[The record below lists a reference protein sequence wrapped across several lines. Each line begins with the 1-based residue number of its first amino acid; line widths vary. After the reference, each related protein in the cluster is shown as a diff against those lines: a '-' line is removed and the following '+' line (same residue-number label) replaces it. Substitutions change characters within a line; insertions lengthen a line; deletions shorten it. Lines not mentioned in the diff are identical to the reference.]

1 MAYKEEKLEM
11 FENRLTKVFKH
22 KKKLATR
29 QNISCWRVYDHD
41 IPEFPVCI
49 ELYGDKLYIAE
60 YLRRHGMTD
69 EEHNLWLDDMLA
81 MIIKILEV
89 DINNIY
95 LKQRRKMDHRNQ
107 QYEKVDSV
115 KEFFEVEENGM
126 KFRINLDDYLDTG
139 LFLDH
144 RITRKMVKD
153 QCKDLSVLNL
163 FCYTGSFS
171 VYAASGGASK
181 VVSVDMSNTYISWAE
196 ENFKANNLI
205 DDQKYS
211 FLREDVIQYLEKY
224 SGPKFDIIIVDPP
237 TFSNS
242 KKMKDFFDVQLH
254 HVSLINNC
262 IKMLNDGGTIYFST
276 NLTTFLI
283 DKESLHAT
291 SIKDITKQTTPFD
304 FEGKLQRWC
313 YKIVKD

>member
-1 MAYKEEKLEM
+1 MAYKEEKLSM

-22 KKKLATR
+22 KKKFATK
-29 QNISCWRVYDHD
+29 QQVSCWRVYDHD

-81 MIIKILEV
+81 VVIKILGV

-115 KEFFEVEENGM
+115 KEFFEVLENGM
-126 KFRINLDDYLDTG
+126 KFRVNLDDYLDTG

-171 VYAASGGASK
+171 VYAAIGGASK
-181 VVSVDMSNTYISWAE
+181 VVSIDMSNTYISWAE
-196 ENFKANNLI
+196 ENFKTNELI
-205 DDQKYS
+205 DPDKYI

-242 KKMKDFFDVQLH
+242 KKMKDFFDVQQH

-262 IKMLNDGGTIYFST
+262 IKILNDGGCIYFST
-276 NLTTFLI
+276 NLTTFQI
-283 DKESLHAT
+283 DKESIKAT
-291 SIKDITKQTTPFD
+291 TIKDITKQTTPFD

-313 YKIVKD
+313 YKIEK

>member
-1 MAYKEEKLEM
+1 MAYKEEKLSM

-22 KKKLATR
+22 KKKQATK
-29 QNISCWRVYDHD
+29 QEVSCWRVYDHD

-49 ELYGDKLYIAE
+49 ELYDDKVYIAE

-81 MIIKILEV
+81 VVIKILGL

-115 KEFFEVEENGM
+115 KEFFEVLENGM

-171 VYAASGGASK
+171 VYAAIGGASK

-196 ENFKANNLI
+196 ENFKTNELI
-205 DDQKYS
+205 DPDKYI
-211 FLREDVIQYLEKY
+211 FLREDVIQYLDKY
-224 SGPKFDIIIVDPP
+224 TGPKYDIIIVDPP

-242 KKMKDFFDVQLH
+242 KKMKDFFDVQQH

-262 IKMLNDGGTIYFST
+262 IKILNDGGTVYFST
-276 NLTTFLI
+276 NLTTFQI
-283 DKESLHAT
+283 DKESIKAT
-291 SIKDITKQTTPFD
+291 TIKDITKQTTPFD

-313 YKIVKD
+313 YKIEK

>member
-22 KKKLATR
+22 KKKLATK
-29 QNISCWRVYDHD
+29 QHVSCWRVYDHD

-49 ELYGDKLYIAE
+49 ELYGDKVYIAE

-69 EEHNLWLDDMLA
+69 EEHNQWLDDLLA
-81 MIIKILEV
+81 VVIKILAV

-107 QYEKVDSV
+107 QYEKVDCV

-144 RITRKMVKD
+144 RITRKMVMD
-153 QCKDLSVLNL
+153 QCKDFSVLNL

-171 VYAASGGASK
+171 VYAAIGGANR

-196 ENFKANNLI
+196 ENFKTNGLI
-205 DDQKYS
+205 NENKYS
-211 FLREDVIQYLEKY
+211 FLREDVIQYLDKY
-224 SGPKFDIIIVDPP
+224 SGPKFDIIVVDPP

-242 KKMKDFFDVQLH
+242 KKMKDFFDVQQH
-254 HVSLINNC
+254 HISLINNC

-283 DKESLHAT
+283 DKEAIHST
-291 SIKDITKQTTPFD
+291 NIKDITKQTTPFD

>member
-1 MAYKEEKLEM
+1 MASQEEKLNM
-11 FENRLTKVFKH
+11 FQNRLNKVFKH
-22 KKKLATR
+22 KNKIAAKQGVT
-29 QNISCWRVYDHD
+29 CWRVYDHD
-41 IPEFPVCI
+41 LPEFPICI
-49 ELYGDKLYIAE
+49 ELYDNKVYIAE

-69 EEHNLWLDDMLA
+69 EEHNQWLDEALA
-81 MIIKILEV
+81 VIVNTLQV
-89 DINNIY
+89 DINSIY

-115 KEFFEVEENGM
+115 KEYFEVMENGM

-144 RITRKMVKD
+144 RITRKMVME

-171 VYAASGGASK
+171 IYAAFGGASR

-196 ENFKANNLI
+196 ENFKVNILADEN
-205 DDQKYS
+205 KYS
-211 FLREDVIQYLEKY
+211 FLREDVIQYIDKY
-224 SGPKFDIIIVDPP
+224 NGPKFDIIIVDPP

-242 KKMKDFFDVQLH
+242 KKMKDFFDVQIH

-262 IKMLNDGGTIYFST
+262 IKMLNEGGTIYFST

-283 DKESLHAT
+283 DKNNIKANN
-291 SIKDITKQTTPFD
+291 IKDITRQTTPFD

-313 YKIVKD
+313 YKIQI

>member
-1 MAYKEEKLEM
+1 MAYKEEKLSM

-22 KKKLATR
+22 KKKQATK
-29 QNISCWRVYDHD
+29 QEVSCWRVYDHD

-49 ELYGDKLYIAE
+49 ELYDDKVYIAE

-81 MIIKILEV
+81 VVIKILGV

-115 KEFFEVEENGM
+115 KEFFEVLENGM

-171 VYAASGGASK
+171 VYAAIGGASK

-196 ENFKANNLI
+196 ENFKTNELI
-205 DDQKYS
+205 DPDKYI
-211 FLREDVIQYLEKY
+211 FLREDVIQYLDKY
-224 SGPKFDIIIVDPP
+224 TGPKFDIIIVDPP

-242 KKMKDFFDVQLH
+242 KKMKDFFDVQQH

-262 IKMLNDGGTIYFST
+262 IKILNDGGTVYFST
-276 NLTTFLI
+276 NLTTFQI
-283 DKESLHAT
+283 DKESIKAT
-291 SIKDITKQTTPFD
+291 TIKDITKQTTPFD

-313 YKIVKD
+313 YKIEK

>member
-1 MAYKEEKLEM
+1 MASQEEKLLM
-11 FENRLTKVFKH
+11 FQNRLNKVFKH
-22 KKKLATR
+22 KSKIAAKQGIT
-29 QNISCWRVYDHD
+29 CWRVYDHD
-41 IPEFPVCI
+41 LPEFPICI
-49 ELYGDKLYIAE
+49 ELYEDKVYIAE

-69 EEHNLWLDDMLA
+69 EEHHQWLDESLA
-81 MIIKILEV
+81 IIINILQI
-89 DINNIY
+89 DINHIY
-95 LKQRRKMDHRNQ
+95 LKQRKKMDHRNQ

-115 KEFFEVEENGM
+115 KEFFVVEENGL

-144 RITRKMVKD
+144 RITRKMV
-153 QCKDLSVLNL
+153 QVHCNDLAVLNL

-171 VYAASGGASK
+171 VYAAMGGAGK

-196 ENFKANNLI
+196 ENFKLNNLSDPI
-205 DDQKYS
+205 KYS
-211 FLREDVIQYLEKY
+211 FLREDVIQYIEKY
-224 SGPKFDIIIVDPP
+224 NGSKFDIIIVDPP

-276 NLTTFLI
+276 NLTTFQI
-283 DKESLHAT
+283 EKENIHAN
-291 SIKDITKQTTPFD
+291 SIKDITRQTTPFD

-313 YKIVKD
+313 YKIQL

>member
-1 MAYKEEKLEM
+1 MAYKEEKLSM

-22 KKKLATR
+22 KKKQASK
-29 QNISCWRVYDHD
+29 QEVSCWRVYDHD

-49 ELYGDKLYIAE
+49 ELYDDKVYIAE

-81 MIIKILEV
+81 VVIKILGL

-115 KEFFEVEENGM
+115 KEFFEVLENGM

-171 VYAASGGASK
+171 VYAAIGGASK

-196 ENFKANNLI
+196 ENFKTNELI
-205 DDQKYS
+205 DPDKYI
-211 FLREDVIQYLEKY
+211 FLREDVIQYLDKY
-224 SGPKFDIIIVDPP
+224 TGPKYDIIIVDPP

-242 KKMKDFFDVQLH
+242 KKMKDFFDVQQH

-262 IKMLNDGGTIYFST
+262 IKILNDGGTVYFST
-276 NLTTFLI
+276 NLTTFQI
-283 DKESLHAT
+283 DKESIKAT
-291 SIKDITKQTTPFD
+291 TIKDITKQTTPFD

-313 YKIVKD
+313 YKIEK

>member
-1 MAYKEEKLEM
+1 MAYKEEKLSM

-22 KKKLATR
+22 KKKFATK
-29 QNISCWRVYDHD
+29 QQVSCWRVYDHD

-49 ELYGDKLYIAE
+49 ELYGDKVYIAE

-81 MIIKILEV
+81 VVIKILGV

-115 KEFFEVEENGM
+115 KEFFEVLENGM
-126 KFRINLDDYLDTG
+126 KFRVNLDDYLDTG

-171 VYAASGGASK
+171 VYAAIGGASK
-181 VVSVDMSNTYISWAE
+181 VVSIDMSNTYISWAE
-196 ENFKANNLI
+196 ENFKTNELI
-205 DDQKYS
+205 DPDKYI

-224 SGPKFDIIIVDPP
+224 TGPKFDIIIVDPP

-242 KKMKDFFDVQLH
+242 KKMKDFFDVQQH

-262 IKMLNDGGTIYFST
+262 IKILNDGGCIYFST
-276 NLTTFLI
+276 NLTTFQI
-283 DKESLHAT
+283 DKESIKAT
-291 SIKDITKQTTPFD
+291 TIKDITKQTTPFD
-304 FEGKLQRWC
+304 FEGKLQSWC
-313 YKIVKD
+313 YKIEK

>member
-81 MIIKILEV
+81 VIIKILEV

-262 IKMLNDGGTIYFST
+262 IKMLNEGGTIYFST
-276 NLTTFLI
+276 NLTTFQI
-283 DKESLHAT
+283 DKELLHAT

-313 YKIVKD
+313 YKIIKD

>member
-1 MAYKEEKLEM
+1 MAYKEEKLSM

-22 KKKLATR
+22 KKKQATK
-29 QNISCWRVYDHD
+29 QEVSCWRVYDHD

-49 ELYGDKLYIAE
+49 ELYGDKVYIAE

-81 MIIKILEV
+81 VVIKILEV

-115 KEFFEVEENGM
+115 KEFFEVLENGM

-171 VYAASGGASK
+171 VYAAIGGASK

-196 ENFKANNLI
+196 ENFKTNALI
-205 DDQKYS
+205 DPDKYI

-224 SGPKFDIIIVDPP
+224 AGPKFDIIIVDPP

-242 KKMKDFFDVQLH
+242 KKMKDFFDVQQH

-262 IKMLNDGGTIYFST
+262 IKILNDGGTVYFST
-276 NLTTFLI
+276 NLTTFQI
-283 DKESLHAT
+283 DKEAIKAT
-291 SIKDITKQTTPFD
+291 TIKDITKQTTPFD

-313 YKIVKD
+313 YKIEK